1 MEVGIL
7 AAVIVF
13 CIIISIIGFSV
24 KSNRLKKNQHSIPS
38 IRAYPPP
45 PPRTRQRSVHYADNR
60 IDTNDTENFVLAM
73 AGMEALSN
81 DTENFVL
88 AVAGME
94 ALSNDTESSSFFSSS
109 DNSDSSSSSYSSD
122 SGCGCDSCGD

>member
-81 DTENFVL
+81 DTE
-88 AVAGME
+88 
-94 ALSNDTESSSFFSSS
+94 SSSFFSSS